1 MKNIELD
8 LQKITINE
16 DRNKIIR
23 DTLRENEVDVKKD
36 IPTPKRWSFD
46 DLKKTNKL
54 TEGAGAGYW
63 VTIPFEVDAD
73 TVIITGR
80 KGNVAYFE
88 ADIKEGTNGEFEVDA
103 YYWDTRNI
111 DTDSYECDGGKV
123 YGFYEYEEGDIDATD
138 EETAEE
144 IAKILKGEELIVKP
158 LIGSGYVH
166 SDIEN
171 PIVVEDEEG
180 YNVVEASKE
189 SGNLEWYG
197 VNITKVVLDASD
209 LANRVNAAYDSYSDQ
224 EEDLEG
230 IRGENLGESNI
241 RESFDTESFD
251 IETAILN
258 TELASRFLGR
268 WVSDCEYILGAC
280 QDAIKSFPDTNPKGA
295 LKHLWANDIDE
306 QIRLM
311 KKAKSTLDKA
321 KIPTTVTYKDID
333 MYSKKLHELEDLKEN
348 KKPKRSGRRFNKSN
362 EHPYIKMPSNTKN
375 PDDWDWEHWDLWD
388 ETDKELFPPYDT
400 DEDYDDYEIDELD
413 GLEFDGH
420 EVLLDGKAVGF
431 TGGSGEAIFNAYS
444 GCPSEVFDYFYDK
457 GYTVRKPYS
466 ERKRKVVESKEDPT
480 DEEQTKEFEPS
491 DATIEPAGILKDM
504 NKVADPCDKGNTD
517 GVAHVDEDGH
527 LKKVTESSYGS
538 YDGWS
543 QEDIDLHKSIDWD
556 ANHYRPYDAGDA
568 FEDDVYYYGTNPED
582 TRVEKAEFHKFINAN
597 PIYPPY
603 YAPVGQTKN
612 DEKYTWSMYDGRKHG
627 NYDKH
632 DRRETYD
639 LYTKLS
645 N

>member
-158 LIGSGYVH
+158 LIGGGYVH
-166 SDIEN
+166 SDMEN

-180 YNVVEASKE
+180 YNVVETSKE

-209 LANRVNAAYDSYSDQ
+209 LADRVNAAYDSYSDQ
-224 EEDLEG
+224 EEDLEEAWKSPKTKIKEAKHTYVSNKEFMSEMRKLHKKG
-230 IRGENLGESNI
+230 MKGAGVVYAFDDKKIFSLGEYYTDYSLDVF
-241 RESFDTESFD
+241 RGMYKLT
-251 IETAILN
+251 
-258 TELASRFLGR
+258 G
-268 WVSDCEYILGAC
+268 EYAAEVNRKPNWYMGN
-280 QDAIKSFPDTNPKGA
+280 S
-295 LKHLWANDIDE
+295 
-306 QIRLM
+306 
-311 KKAKSTLDKA
+311 
-321 KIPTTVTYKDID
+321 
-333 MYSKKLHELEDLKEN
+333 LKEAT
-348 KKPKRSGRRFNKSN
+348 K
-362 EHPYIKMPSNTKN
+362 HPYIKMPSNTKN

-431 TGGSGEAIFNAYS
+431 MGGSGEAIFNAYS

-639 LYTKLS
+639 LYTSLS
-645 N
+645 K

>member
-73 TVIITGR
+73 TVTITGR

-144 IAKILKGEELIVKP
+144 IAKTLKGEELIVKP

-166 SDIEN
+166 SDMEN

-180 YNVVEASKE
+180 YNVVETSKE
-189 SGNLEWYG
+189 GVDLEWYG

-209 LANRVNAAYDSYSDQ
+209 LADRVNAAYDSYSDQ
-224 EEDLEG
+224 EEDLEEAWKSPKTKIKEAKHTYVSNKEFMSEMRKLHKKG
-230 IRGENLGESNI
+230 MKGAGVIYAFDDKKIFSLGEYYTDYSLDVF
-241 RESFDTESFD
+241 RGMYKLT
-251 IETAILN
+251 
-258 TELASRFLGR
+258 G
-268 WVSDCEYILGAC
+268 EYA
-280 QDAIKSFPDTNPKGA
+280 AEVNRKPDWYMGN
-295 LKHLWANDIDE
+295 
-306 QIRLM
+306 
-311 KKAKSTLDKA
+311 S
-321 KIPTTVTYKDID
+321 
-333 MYSKKLHELEDLKEN
+333 LKEAT
-348 KKPKRSGRRFNKSN
+348 
-362 EHPYIKMPSNTKN
+362 EYPYIKMPSNTKN

-420 EVLLDGKAVGF
+420 EVLFDGKAVGF
-431 TGGSGEAIFNAYS
+431 TGESGEAIFNAYS
-444 GCPSEVFDYFYDK
+444 GCPSKVIDYFYDK

-639 LYTKLS
+639 LYTSLS
-645 N
+645 K

>member
-166 SDIEN
+166 SDMEN
-171 PIVVEDEEG
+171 PIVVEDEKG

-209 LANRVNAAYDSYSDQ
+209 LADRINAAYDSYSDQ
-224 EEDLEG
+224 EEDLEEAWKSPKTKIKEAKHTYVSNKEFMSEMRKLHKKG
-230 IRGENLGESNI
+230 MKGAGVIYAFDDKKIFSLGEYYTDYSLDVL
-241 RESFDTESFD
+241 RSMYKLT
-251 IETAILN
+251 
-258 TELASRFLGR
+258 G
-268 WVSDCEYILGAC
+268 EYA
-280 QDAIKSFPDTNPKGA
+280 AEVNRKPDWYMGN
-295 LKHLWANDIDE
+295 
-306 QIRLM
+306 
-311 KKAKSTLDKA
+311 S
-321 KIPTTVTYKDID
+321 
-333 MYSKKLHELEDLKEN
+333 LKEAT
-348 KKPKRSGRRFNKSN
+348 
-362 EHPYIKMPSNTKN
+362 EYPYIKMPSNTKN

-420 EVLLDGKAVGF
+420 EVLFNGKAVGF
-431 TGGSGEAIFNAYS
+431 TGESGEAIFNAYS
-444 GCPSEVFDYFYDK
+444 GCPSVVFDYFYDK

-480 DEEQTKEFEPS
+480 DKEQTKEFEPS

-645 N
+645 K

>member
-158 LIGSGYVH
+158 LIGGGYVH
-166 SDIEN
+166 SDMEN

-180 YNVVEASKE
+180 YNVVETSKE

-209 LANRVNAAYDSYSDQ
+209 LADRVNAAYDSYSDQ
-224 EEDLEG
+224 EEDLEEAWKSPKTKIKEAKHTYVSNKEFMSEMRKLHKKG
-230 IRGENLGESNI
+230 MKGAGVIYAFDDKKIFSLGEYYTDYSLDVF
-241 RESFDTESFD
+241 RGMYKLT
-251 IETAILN
+251 
-258 TELASRFLGR
+258 G
-268 WVSDCEYILGAC
+268 EYAAEVNRKPNWYMGN
-280 QDAIKSFPDTNPKGA
+280 S
-295 LKHLWANDIDE
+295 
-306 QIRLM
+306 
-311 KKAKSTLDKA
+311 
-321 KIPTTVTYKDID
+321 
-333 MYSKKLHELEDLKEN
+333 LKEAT
-348 KKPKRSGRRFNKSN
+348 K
-362 EHPYIKMPSNTKN
+362 HPYIKMPSNTKN

-431 TGGSGEAIFNAYS
+431 MGGSGEAIFNAYS
-444 GCPSEVFDYFYDK
+444 GCPSEVFDYFYQDALAQAEDVA
-457 GYTVRKPYS
+457 TL
-466 ERKRKVVESKEDPT
+466 VE
-480 DEEQTKEFEPS
+480 
-491 DATIEPAGILKDM
+491 M
-504 NKVADPCDKGNTD
+504 NNAI
-517 GVAHVDEDGH
+517 
-527 LKKVTESSYGS
+527 KK
-538 YDGWS
+538 
-543 QEDIDLHKSIDWD
+543 
-556 ANHYRPYDAGDA
+556 
-568 FEDDVYYYGTNPED
+568 
-582 TRVEKAEFHKFINAN
+582 
-597 PIYPPY
+597 
-603 YAPVGQTKN
+603 
-612 DEKYTWSMYDGRKHG
+612 
-627 NYDKH
+627 
-632 DRRETYD
+632 
-639 LYTKLS
+639 
-645 N
+645 

>member
-73 TVIITGR
+73 TVIVTGR

-144 IAKILKGEELIVKP
+144 IAKTLKGEELIVKP

-166 SDIEN
+166 SDMEN

-180 YNVVEASKE
+180 YNVVETSKE
-189 SGNLEWYG
+189 GVDLEWYG

-209 LANRVNAAYDSYSDQ
+209 LADRVNAAYDSYSDQ
-224 EEDLEG
+224 EEDLEEAWKSPKTKIKEAKHTYVSNKEFMSEMRKLHKKG
-230 IRGENLGESNI
+230 MKGAGVIYAFDDKKIFSLGEYYTDYSLDVF
-241 RESFDTESFD
+241 RGMYKLT
-251 IETAILN
+251 
-258 TELASRFLGR
+258 G
-268 WVSDCEYILGAC
+268 EYA
-280 QDAIKSFPDTNPKGA
+280 AEVNRKPDWYMGN
-295 LKHLWANDIDE
+295 
-306 QIRLM
+306 
-311 KKAKSTLDKA
+311 S
-321 KIPTTVTYKDID
+321 
-333 MYSKKLHELEDLKEN
+333 LKEAT
-348 KKPKRSGRRFNKSN
+348 
-362 EHPYIKMPSNTKN
+362 EYPYIKMPSNTKN

-400 DEDYDDYEIDELD
+400 DEDYDDYEVDELD

-420 EVLLDGKAVGF
+420 EVLFDGKAVGF

-444 GCPSEVFDYFYDK
+444 GCPSKVIDYFYDK

-603 YAPVGQTKN
+603 YAPVGQTKD

>member
-73 TVIITGR
+73 TVIVTGR

-144 IAKILKGEELIVKP
+144 IAKTLKGEELIVKP

-166 SDIEN
+166 SDMEN

-180 YNVVEASKE
+180 YNVVETSKE
-189 SGNLEWYG
+189 GVDLEWYG

-209 LANRVNAAYDSYSDQ
+209 LADRVNAAYDSYSDQ
-224 EEDLEG
+224 EEDLEEAWKSPKTKIKEAKHTYVSNKEFMSEMRKLHKKG
-230 IRGENLGESNI
+230 MKGAGVIYAFDDKKIFSLGEYYTDYSLDVF
-241 RESFDTESFD
+241 RGMYKLT
-251 IETAILN
+251 
-258 TELASRFLGR
+258 G
-268 WVSDCEYILGAC
+268 EYA
-280 QDAIKSFPDTNPKGA
+280 AEVNRKPDWYMGN
-295 LKHLWANDIDE
+295 
-306 QIRLM
+306 
-311 KKAKSTLDKA
+311 S
-321 KIPTTVTYKDID
+321 
-333 MYSKKLHELEDLKEN
+333 LKEAT
-348 KKPKRSGRRFNKSN
+348 K
-362 EHPYIKMPSNTKN
+362 HPYIKMPSNTKN

-400 DEDYDDYEIDELD
+400 DEDYDDYEVDELD

-420 EVLLDGKAVGF
+420 EVLFDGKAVGF

-444 GCPSEVFDYFYDK
+444 GCPSKVIDYFYDK

-603 YAPVGQTKN
+603 YAPVGQTKD

>member
-36 IPTPKRWSFD
+36 IPTLKRWSFD

-73 TVIITGR
+73 TVIVTGR

-158 LIGSGYVH
+158 LIGGGYVH
-166 SDIEN
+166 SDMEN

-180 YNVVEASKE
+180 YNVVETSKE

-209 LANRVNAAYDSYSDQ
+209 LADRVNAAYDSYSDQ
-224 EEDLEG
+224 EEDLEEAWKSPKTKIKEAKHTYVSNKEFMSEMRKLHKKG
-230 IRGENLGESNI
+230 MKGAGVIYAFDDKKIFSLGEYYTDYSLDVF
-241 RESFDTESFD
+241 RGMYKLT
-251 IETAILN
+251 
-258 TELASRFLGR
+258 G
-268 WVSDCEYILGAC
+268 EYAAEVNRKPNWYMGN
-280 QDAIKSFPDTNPKGA
+280 S
-295 LKHLWANDIDE
+295 
-306 QIRLM
+306 
-311 KKAKSTLDKA
+311 
-321 KIPTTVTYKDID
+321 
-333 MYSKKLHELEDLKEN
+333 LKEAT
-348 KKPKRSGRRFNKSN
+348 K
-362 EHPYIKMPSNTKN
+362 HPYIKMPSNTKN

-639 LYTKLS
+639 LYTSLS
-645 N
+645 K

>member
-73 TVIITGR
+73 TVIVTGR

-166 SDIEN
+166 SDMEN

-180 YNVVEASKE
+180 YNVVETSKE
-189 SGNLEWYG
+189 GVDLEWYG

-209 LANRVNAAYDSYSDQ
+209 LADKVNAAYDSYSDQ
-224 EEDLEG
+224 EEDLEEAWKSPKTKIKEAKHTYVSNKEFMSEMRKLHKKG
-230 IRGENLGESNI
+230 MKGAGVIYAFDDKKIFSLGEYYTDYSLDVFRGMYKLTGEYAAEVN
-241 RESFDTESFD
+241 RKPDWYMGNSLKVATE
-251 IETAILN
+251 
-258 TELASRFLGR
+258 
-268 WVSDCEYILGAC
+268 Y
-280 QDAIKSFPDTNPKGA
+280 
-295 LKHLWANDIDE
+295 
-306 QIRLM
+306 
-311 KKAKSTLDKA
+311 
-321 KIPTTVTYKDID
+321 
-333 MYSKKLHELEDLKEN
+333 
-348 KKPKRSGRRFNKSN
+348 
-362 EHPYIKMPSNTKN
+362 PYIKMPSNTKN

-420 EVLLDGKAVGF
+420 EVLFDGKAVGF
-431 TGGSGEAIFNAYS
+431 TGESGEAIFNAYS
-444 GCPSEVFDYFYDK
+444 GCPSKVIDYFYDK

>member
-73 TVIITGR
+73 TVIVTGR

-166 SDIEN
+166 SDMEN

-180 YNVVEASKE
+180 YNVVETSKE
-189 SGNLEWYG
+189 GVDLEWYG

-209 LANRVNAAYDSYSDQ
+209 LADKVNAAYDSYSDQ
-224 EEDLEG
+224 DEDLEEAWKSPKTKIKEAKHTYVSNKEFMSEMRKLHKKG
-230 IRGENLGESNI
+230 MKGAGVIYAFDDKKIFSLGEYYTDYSLDVF
-241 RESFDTESFD
+241 RGMYKLT
-251 IETAILN
+251 
-258 TELASRFLGR
+258 G
-268 WVSDCEYILGAC
+268 EYA
-280 QDAIKSFPDTNPKGA
+280 AEVNRKPDWYMGN
-295 LKHLWANDIDE
+295 
-306 QIRLM
+306 
-311 KKAKSTLDKA
+311 S
-321 KIPTTVTYKDID
+321 
-333 MYSKKLHELEDLKEN
+333 LKEAT
-348 KKPKRSGRRFNKSN
+348 
-362 EHPYIKMPSNTKN
+362 EYPYIKMPSNTKN

-400 DEDYDDYEIDELD
+400 DEDYDDYEVDELE

-420 EVLLDGKAVGF
+420 EVLFDDKAVGF
-431 TGGSGEAIFNAYS
+431 TGESGEAIFNAYS
-444 GCPSEVFDYFYDK
+444 GCPSKVIDYFYDK

-466 ERKRKVVESKEDPT
+466 EGKRKVVESKEDPT
-480 DEEQTKEFEPS
+480 DKEQTKEFEPS

-517 GVAHVDEDGH
+517 GAAHVDEDGH

-639 LYTKLS
+639 LYTSLS
-645 N
+645 K

>member
-166 SDIEN
+166 SDMEN
-171 PIVVEDEEG
+171 PIVVEDEKG

-209 LANRVNAAYDSYSDQ
+209 LADRINAAYDSYSDQ
-224 EEDLEG
+224 EEDLEEAWKSPKTKIKEAKHTYVSNKEFMSEMRKLHKKG
-230 IRGENLGESNI
+230 MKGAGVIYAFDDKKIFSLGEYYTDYSLDVL
-241 RESFDTESFD
+241 RSMYKLT
-251 IETAILN
+251 
-258 TELASRFLGR
+258 G
-268 WVSDCEYILGAC
+268 EYA
-280 QDAIKSFPDTNPKGA
+280 AEVNRKPDWYMGN
-295 LKHLWANDIDE
+295 
-306 QIRLM
+306 
-311 KKAKSTLDKA
+311 S
-321 KIPTTVTYKDID
+321 
-333 MYSKKLHELEDLKEN
+333 LKEAT
-348 KKPKRSGRRFNKSN
+348 
-362 EHPYIKMPSNTKN
+362 EYPYIKMPSNTKN

-420 EVLLDGKAVGF
+420 EVLFNGKAVGF
-431 TGGSGEAIFNAYS
+431 TGESGEAIFNAYS
-444 GCPSEVFDYFYDK
+444 GCPSVVFDYFYDK

-639 LYTKLS
+639 LYTSLS
-645 N
+645 K

>member
-73 TVIITGR
+73 TVIVTGR

-123 YGFYEYEEGDIDATD
+123 YGFYEYEDGDIDATD

-166 SDIEN
+166 SDMEN

-180 YNVVEASKE
+180 YNVVETSKE

-209 LANRVNAAYDSYSDQ
+209 LADRVNAAYDSYSDQ
-224 EEDLEG
+224 EEDLEEAWKSPKTKIKEAKHTYVSNKEFMSEMRKLHKKG
-230 IRGENLGESNI
+230 MKGAGVIYAFDDKKIFSLGEYYTDYSLDVF
-241 RESFDTESFD
+241 RSMYKLT
-251 IETAILN
+251 
-258 TELASRFLGR
+258 G
-268 WVSDCEYILGAC
+268 EYA
-280 QDAIKSFPDTNPKGA
+280 AEVNRKPDWYMGN
-295 LKHLWANDIDE
+295 
-306 QIRLM
+306 
-311 KKAKSTLDKA
+311 S
-321 KIPTTVTYKDID
+321 
-333 MYSKKLHELEDLKEN
+333 LKEAT
-348 KKPKRSGRRFNKSN
+348 

-400 DEDYDDYEIDELD
+400 DEDYDDYEVDELD

-420 EVLLDGKAVGF
+420 EVLFDGKAAGF

-444 GCPSEVFDYFYDK
+444 GCPSKVIDYFYDK

-466 ERKRKVVESKEDPT
+466 ERKRKVVESKEDST
-480 DEEQTKEFEPS
+480 DKEQTKEFEPS

-639 LYTKLS
+639 LYTSLS
-645 N
+645 K

>member
-73 TVIITGR
+73 TVIVTGR

-166 SDIEN
+166 SDMEN
-171 PIVVEDEEG
+171 PIVVEDDEG
-180 YNVVEASKE
+180 YNVVETSKE

-209 LANRVNAAYDSYSDQ
+209 LADRVNAAYDSYSDQ
-224 EEDLEG
+224 EEDLEEAWKSPKTKIKEAKHTYVSNKEFMSEMRKLHKKG
-230 IRGENLGESNI
+230 MKGAGVIYAFDDKKRFSLGEYYTDYSLDVF
-241 RESFDTESFD
+241 RSMYKLT
-251 IETAILN
+251 
-258 TELASRFLGR
+258 G
-268 WVSDCEYILGAC
+268 EYA
-280 QDAIKSFPDTNPKGA
+280 AEVNRKPDWYMGN
-295 LKHLWANDIDE
+295 
-306 QIRLM
+306 
-311 KKAKSTLDKA
+311 S
-321 KIPTTVTYKDID
+321 
-333 MYSKKLHELEDLKEN
+333 LKEA
-348 KKPKRSGRRFNKSN
+348 S

-420 EVLLDGKAVGF
+420 EVLFDGKAVGF
-431 TGGSGEAIFNAYS
+431 TGESGEAIFNAYS
-444 GCPSEVFDYFYDK
+444 GCPSKVIDYFYDK

-639 LYTKLS
+639 LYTSLS
-645 N
+645 K

>member
-123 YGFYEYEEGDIDATD
+123 YGFYEYEDGDIDATD

-158 LIGSGYVH
+158 LIGGGYVH
-166 SDIEN
+166 SDMEN

-180 YNVVEASKE
+180 YNVVETSKE

-209 LANRVNAAYDSYSDQ
+209 LADRVNAAYDSYSDQ
-224 EEDLEG
+224 EEDLEEAWKSPKTKIKEAKHTYVSNKEFMSEMRKLHKKG
-230 IRGENLGESNI
+230 MKGAGVIYAFDDKKIFSLGEYYTDYSLDVL
-241 RESFDTESFD
+241 RGMYKLT
-251 IETAILN
+251 
-258 TELASRFLGR
+258 G
-268 WVSDCEYILGAC
+268 EYA
-280 QDAIKSFPDTNPKGA
+280 AEVNRKPDWYMGN
-295 LKHLWANDIDE
+295 
-306 QIRLM
+306 
-311 KKAKSTLDKA
+311 S
-321 KIPTTVTYKDID
+321 
-333 MYSKKLHELEDLKEN
+333 LKEAT
-348 KKPKRSGRRFNKSN
+348 K
-362 EHPYIKMPSNTKN
+362 HPYIKMPSNTKN

-466 ERKRKVVESKEDPT
+466 ERKRKVVESKEDST
-480 DEEQTKEFEPS
+480 DKEQTKEFEPS

-639 LYTKLS
+639 LYTSLS
-645 N
+645 K

>member
-73 TVIITGR
+73 TVIVTGR

-144 IAKILKGEELIVKP
+144 IAKTLKGEELIVKP

-166 SDIEN
+166 SDMEN

-180 YNVVEASKE
+180 YNVVETSKE
-189 SGNLEWYG
+189 GVDLEWYG

-209 LANRVNAAYDSYSDQ
+209 LVDRVNAAYDSYSDQ
-224 EEDLEG
+224 EEDLEEAWKSPKTKIKEAKHTYVSNKEFMSEMHKLHKKG
-230 IRGENLGESNI
+230 MKGAGVIYAFDDKKIFSLGEYYTDYSLDVF
-241 RESFDTESFD
+241 RGMYKLT
-251 IETAILN
+251 
-258 TELASRFLGR
+258 G
-268 WVSDCEYILGAC
+268 EYA
-280 QDAIKSFPDTNPKGA
+280 AEVNRKPDWYMGN
-295 LKHLWANDIDE
+295 
-306 QIRLM
+306 
-311 KKAKSTLDKA
+311 S
-321 KIPTTVTYKDID
+321 
-333 MYSKKLHELEDLKEN
+333 LKEAT
-348 KKPKRSGRRFNKSN
+348 
-362 EHPYIKMPSNTKN
+362 EYPYIKMPSNTKN

-400 DEDYDDYEIDELD
+400 DEDYDDYEVDELD

-431 TGGSGEAIFNAYS
+431 TGESGEAIFNAYS
-444 GCPSEVFDYFYDK
+444 GCPSKVIDYFYDK

-480 DEEQTKEFEPS
+480 DKEQTKEFEPS

>member
-73 TVIITGR
+73 TVTITGR

-166 SDIEN
+166 SDMEN

-180 YNVVEASKE
+180 YNVTETSKE
-189 SGNLEWYG
+189 SGDLEWYG

-209 LANRVNAAYDSYSDQ
+209 LADKVNDAYDSYFDQ
-224 EEDLEG
+224 EEDLEEAWKSPKTKIKEAKHTYVSNKEFMSEMRKLHKKG
-230 IRGENLGESNI
+230 MKGAGVIYAFDDKKIFSLGEYYTDYSLDVL
-241 RESFDTESFD
+241 RSMYKLT
-251 IETAILN
+251 
-258 TELASRFLGR
+258 G
-268 WVSDCEYILGAC
+268 EYA
-280 QDAIKSFPDTNPKGA
+280 AEVNRKPDWYMGNF
-295 LKHLWANDIDE
+295 
-306 QIRLM
+306 
-311 KKAKSTLDKA
+311 
-321 KIPTTVTYKDID
+321 
-333 MYSKKLHELEDLKEN
+333 LKEAT
-348 KKPKRSGRRFNKSN
+348 
-362 EHPYIKMPSNTKN
+362 EYPYIKMPSNTKN

-444 GCPSEVFDYFYDK
+444 GCPSKVIDYFYDK

-480 DEEQTKEFEPS
+480 DKEQTKEFEPS

-639 LYTKLS
+639 LYTSLS
-645 N
+645 K

>member
-73 TVIITGR
+73 TVIVTGR

-144 IAKILKGEELIVKP
+144 IAKTLKGEELIVKP

-166 SDIEN
+166 SDMEN

-180 YNVVEASKE
+180 YNVVETSKE
-189 SGNLEWYG
+189 GVDLEWYG

-209 LANRVNAAYDSYSDQ
+209 LADKVNAAYDSYSDQ
-224 EEDLEG
+224 EEDLEEAWKSPKTKIKEAKHTYVSNKEFMSEMRKLHKKG
-230 IRGENLGESNI
+230 MKGAGVIYAFDDKKIFSLGEYYTDYSLDVF
-241 RESFDTESFD
+241 RGMYKLT
-251 IETAILN
+251 
-258 TELASRFLGR
+258 G
-268 WVSDCEYILGAC
+268 EYAAEVNRKPNWYMGN
-280 QDAIKSFPDTNPKGA
+280 S
-295 LKHLWANDIDE
+295 
-306 QIRLM
+306 
-311 KKAKSTLDKA
+311 
-321 KIPTTVTYKDID
+321 
-333 MYSKKLHELEDLKEN
+333 LKEAT
-348 KKPKRSGRRFNKSN
+348 K
-362 EHPYIKMPSNTKN
+362 HPYIKMPSNTKN

-400 DEDYDDYEIDELD
+400 DEDYDDYEVDELE

-444 GCPSEVFDYFYDK
+444 GCPSKVIDYFYDK

-603 YAPVGQTKN
+603 YAPVGQTKD

>member
-73 TVIITGR
+73 TVIVTGR

-166 SDIEN
+166 SDMEN

-180 YNVVEASKE
+180 YNVVETSKE

-209 LANRVNAAYDSYSDQ
+209 LADRVNAAYDSYSDQ
-224 EEDLEG
+224 EEDLEEAWKSPKTRIKEAKHTYVSNKEFMSEMRKLHKKG
-230 IRGENLGESNI
+230 MKGAGVIYAFDDKKIFSLGEYYTDYSLDVF
-241 RESFDTESFD
+241 RGMYKLT
-251 IETAILN
+251 
-258 TELASRFLGR
+258 G
-268 WVSDCEYILGAC
+268 EYA
-280 QDAIKSFPDTNPKGA
+280 AEVNRKPDWYMGN
-295 LKHLWANDIDE
+295 
-306 QIRLM
+306 
-311 KKAKSTLDKA
+311 S
-321 KIPTTVTYKDID
+321 
-333 MYSKKLHELEDLKEN
+333 LKEAT
-348 KKPKRSGRRFNKSN
+348 
-362 EHPYIKMPSNTKN
+362 EYPYIKMPSNTKN

-400 DEDYDDYEIDELD
+400 DEDYDDYEVDELD

-420 EVLLDGKAVGF
+420 EVLFDGKAVGF

-444 GCPSEVFDYFYDK
+444 GCPSKVIDYFYDK

-466 ERKRKVVESKEDPT
+466 ERKRKVVESKEDST

>member
-46 DLKKTNKL
+46 DLKKTKKL

-158 LIGSGYVH
+158 LIGGGYVH
-166 SDIEN
+166 SDMEN

-180 YNVVEASKE
+180 YNVVETSKE

-209 LANRVNAAYDSYSDQ
+209 LADRVNAAYDSYSDQ
-224 EEDLEG
+224 EEDLEEAWKSPKTKIKEAKHTYVSNKEFMSEMRKLHKKG
-230 IRGENLGESNI
+230 MKGAGVIYAFDDKKIFSLGEYYTDYSLDVF
-241 RESFDTESFD
+241 RGMYKLT
-251 IETAILN
+251 
-258 TELASRFLGR
+258 G
-268 WVSDCEYILGAC
+268 EYAAEVNRKPNWYMGN
-280 QDAIKSFPDTNPKGA
+280 S
-295 LKHLWANDIDE
+295 
-306 QIRLM
+306 
-311 KKAKSTLDKA
+311 
-321 KIPTTVTYKDID
+321 
-333 MYSKKLHELEDLKEN
+333 LKEAT
-348 KKPKRSGRRFNKSN
+348 K
-362 EHPYIKMPSNTKN
+362 HPYIKMPSNTKN

-431 TGGSGEAIFNAYS
+431 MGGSGEAIFNAYS

-639 LYTKLS
+639 LYTSLS
-645 N
+645 K

>member
-73 TVIITGR
+73 TVTITGR

-88 ADIKEGTNGEFEVDA
+88 AGIKEGTNGEFEVDA

-144 IAKILKGEELIVKP
+144 IAKILKGEELIVKS
-158 LIGSGYVH
+158 LIGGGYVH
-166 SDIEN
+166 SDMEN

-180 YNVVEASKE
+180 YNVVETSKE

-209 LANRVNAAYDSYSDQ
+209 LVDRVNAAYDSYSDQ
-224 EEDLEG
+224 EEDLEEAWKSPKTKIKEAKHTYVSNKEFMSEMRKLHKKG
-230 IRGENLGESNI
+230 MKGAGVIYAFDDKKIFSLGEYYTDYS
-241 RESFDTESFD
+241 
-251 IETAILN
+251 
-258 TELASRFLGR
+258 
-268 WVSDCEYILGAC
+268 
-280 QDAIKSFPDTNPKGA
+280 
-295 LKHLWANDIDE
+295 
-306 QIRLM
+306 
-311 KKAKSTLDKA
+311 LD
-321 KIPTTVTYKDID
+321 VFRGMYKLTGGYAAEVNRKPNWY
-333 MYSKKLHELEDLKEN
+333 MGNSLKEAT
-348 KKPKRSGRRFNKSN
+348 

-400 DEDYDDYEIDELD
+400 DEDYDDYEVDELD

-444 GCPSEVFDYFYDK
+444 GCPSKVIDYFYDK

-466 ERKRKVVESKEDPT
+466 ERKRKVVESKEDST
-480 DEEQTKEFEPS
+480 DKEQTKEFEPS

-639 LYTKLS
+639 LYTSLS
-645 N
+645 K

>member
-73 TVIITGR
+73 TVIVTGR

-123 YGFYEYEEGDIDATD
+123 YGFYDYEEGDVDATD

-144 IAKILKGEELIVKP
+144 IAKTLKGEELIVKP

-166 SDIEN
+166 SDIES

-180 YNVVEASKE
+180 YNVVETSKE
-189 SGNLEWYG
+189 GVDLEWYG

-209 LANRVNAAYDSYSDQ
+209 LADKVNAAYDSYSDQ
-224 EEDLEG
+224 DEDLEEAWKSPKTKIKEAKHTYVSNKEFMSEMRKLHKKG
-230 IRGENLGESNI
+230 MKGAGVIYAFDDKKIFSLGEYYTDYSLDVF
-241 RESFDTESFD
+241 RGMYKLT
-251 IETAILN
+251 
-258 TELASRFLGR
+258 G
-268 WVSDCEYILGAC
+268 EYA
-280 QDAIKSFPDTNPKGA
+280 AEVNRKPDWYMGN
-295 LKHLWANDIDE
+295 
-306 QIRLM
+306 
-311 KKAKSTLDKA
+311 S
-321 KIPTTVTYKDID
+321 
-333 MYSKKLHELEDLKEN
+333 LKEAT
-348 KKPKRSGRRFNKSN
+348 
-362 EHPYIKMPSNTKN
+362 EYPYIKMPSNTKN

-420 EVLLDGKAVGF
+420 EVLFDGKAVGF
-431 TGGSGEAIFNAYS
+431 TGESGEAIFNAYS
-444 GCPSEVFDYFYDK
+444 GCPSKVIDYFYDK

-603 YAPVGQTKN
+603 YAPVGQTKD

-632 DRRETYD
+632 DRRENYD

>member
-73 TVIITGR
+73 TVIVTGR

-88 ADIKEGTNGEFEVDA
+88 ADIKEGTNSEFEVDA

-166 SDIEN
+166 SDMEN

-180 YNVVEASKE
+180 YNVVETSKE

-209 LANRVNAAYDSYSDQ
+209 LADKVNAAYDSYSDQ
-224 EEDLEG
+224 DEDLEEAWKSPKTKIKEAKHTYVSNKEFMSEMRKLHKKG
-230 IRGENLGESNI
+230 MKGAGVIYAFDDKKIFSLGEYYTDYSLDVF
-241 RESFDTESFD
+241 RSMYKLT
-251 IETAILN
+251 
-258 TELASRFLGR
+258 G
-268 WVSDCEYILGAC
+268 EYAAEVNRKPEWYMGN
-280 QDAIKSFPDTNPKGA
+280 S
-295 LKHLWANDIDE
+295 
-306 QIRLM
+306 
-311 KKAKSTLDKA
+311 
-321 KIPTTVTYKDID
+321 
-333 MYSKKLHELEDLKEN
+333 LKEAT
-348 KKPKRSGRRFNKSN
+348 
-362 EHPYIKMPSNTKN
+362 EYPYIKMPSNTKN

-400 DEDYDDYEIDELD
+400 DEDYDDYEVDELD

-420 EVLLDGKAVGF
+420 EVLFDGKAVGF
-431 TGGSGEAIFNAYS
+431 TGESGEAIFNAYS
-444 GCPSEVFDYFYDK
+444 GCPSKVIDYFYDK

>member
-158 LIGSGYVH
+158 LIGGGYVH
-166 SDIEN
+166 SDMEN

-180 YNVVEASKE
+180 YNVVETSKE

-209 LANRVNAAYDSYSDQ
+209 LADRVNAAYDSYSDQ
-224 EEDLEG
+224 EEDLEEAWKSPKTKIKEAKHTYVSNKEFMSEMRKLHKKG
-230 IRGENLGESNI
+230 MKGAGVIYAFDDKKIFSLGEYYTDYSLDVF
-241 RESFDTESFD
+241 RGMYKLT
-251 IETAILN
+251 
-258 TELASRFLGR
+258 G
-268 WVSDCEYILGAC
+268 EYAAEVNRKPNWYMGN
-280 QDAIKSFPDTNPKGA
+280 S
-295 LKHLWANDIDE
+295 
-306 QIRLM
+306 
-311 KKAKSTLDKA
+311 
-321 KIPTTVTYKDID
+321 
-333 MYSKKLHELEDLKEN
+333 LKEAT
-348 KKPKRSGRRFNKSN
+348 K
-362 EHPYIKMPSNTKN
+362 HPYIKMPSNTKN

-431 TGGSGEAIFNAYS
+431 MGGSGEAIFNAYS

-639 LYTKLS
+639 LYTSLS
-645 N
+645 K

>member
-1 MKNIELD
+1 M
-8 LQKITINE
+8 
-16 DRNKIIR
+16 
-23 DTLRENEVDVKKD
+23 
-36 IPTPKRWSFD
+36 
-46 DLKKTNKL
+46 
-54 TEGAGAGYW
+54 
-63 VTIPFEVDAD
+63 
-73 TVIITGR
+73 
-80 KGNVAYFE
+80 
-88 ADIKEGTNGEFEVDA
+88 
-103 YYWDTRNI
+103 
-111 DTDSYECDGGKV
+111 
-123 YGFYEYEEGDIDATD
+123 
-138 EETAEE
+138 ET
-144 IAKILKGEELIVKP
+144 
-158 LIGSGYVH
+158 
-166 SDIEN
+166 
-171 PIVVEDEEG
+171 
-180 YNVVEASKE
+180 SKE

-209 LANRVNAAYDSYSDQ
+209 LADKVNAAYDSYSDQ
-224 EEDLEG
+224 EEDLEEAWKSPKTKIKEAKHTYVSNKEFMSEMRKLHKKG
-230 IRGENLGESNI
+230 MKGAGVVYAFDDKKIFSLGEYYTDYSLDVF
-241 RESFDTESFD
+241 RGMYKLT
-251 IETAILN
+251 
-258 TELASRFLGR
+258 G
-268 WVSDCEYILGAC
+268 EYA
-280 QDAIKSFPDTNPKGA
+280 AEVNRKPDWYMGN
-295 LKHLWANDIDE
+295 
-306 QIRLM
+306 
-311 KKAKSTLDKA
+311 S
-321 KIPTTVTYKDID
+321 
-333 MYSKKLHELEDLKEN
+333 LKEAT
-348 KKPKRSGRRFNKSN
+348 
-362 EHPYIKMPSNTKN
+362 EYPYIKMPSNTKN

-420 EVLLDGKAVGF
+420 EVLFDGKAVGF
-431 TGGSGEAIFNAYS
+431 TGESGEAIFNAYS
-444 GCPSEVFDYFYDK
+444 GCPSKVIDYFYDK

-639 LYTKLS
+639 LYTSLS
-645 N
+645 K

>member
-73 TVIITGR
+73 TVTITGR

-166 SDIEN
+166 SDMEN

-180 YNVVEASKE
+180 YNVVETSKE
-189 SGNLEWYG
+189 GVDLEWYG

-209 LANRVNAAYDSYSDQ
+209 LVDRVNAAYDSYSDQ
-224 EEDLEG
+224 EEDLEEAWKSPKTKIKEAKHTYVSNKEFMSEMHKLHKKG
-230 IRGENLGESNI
+230 MKGAGVIYAFDDKKIFSLGEYYTDYSLDVF
-241 RESFDTESFD
+241 RGMYKLT
-251 IETAILN
+251 
-258 TELASRFLGR
+258 G
-268 WVSDCEYILGAC
+268 EYA
-280 QDAIKSFPDTNPKGA
+280 AEVNRKPDWYMGN
-295 LKHLWANDIDE
+295 
-306 QIRLM
+306 
-311 KKAKSTLDKA
+311 S
-321 KIPTTVTYKDID
+321 
-333 MYSKKLHELEDLKEN
+333 LKEAT
-348 KKPKRSGRRFNKSN
+348 
-362 EHPYIKMPSNTKN
+362 EYPYIKMPSNTKN

-420 EVLLDGKAVGF
+420 EVLFDGKAVGF
-431 TGGSGEAIFNAYS
+431 TGESGEAIFNAYS
-444 GCPSEVFDYFYDK
+444 GCPSKVIDYFYDK

-480 DEEQTKEFEPS
+480 DKEQTKEFEPS

>member
-73 TVIITGR
+73 TVIVTGR

-144 IAKILKGEELIVKP
+144 ITKILKGEELIVKP

-166 SDIEN
+166 SDMEN

-180 YNVVEASKE
+180 YNVVETSKE
-189 SGNLEWYG
+189 GVDLEWYG

-209 LANRVNAAYDSYSDQ
+209 LADKVNAAYDSYSDQ
-224 EEDLEG
+224 EEDLEEAWKSPKTKIKEAKHTYVSNKEFMSEMHKLHKKG
-230 IRGENLGESNI
+230 MKGAGVIYAFDDKKIFSLGEYYTDYSLDVF
-241 RESFDTESFD
+241 RGMYKLT
-251 IETAILN
+251 
-258 TELASRFLGR
+258 G
-268 WVSDCEYILGAC
+268 EYA
-280 QDAIKSFPDTNPKGA
+280 AEVNRKPDWYMGN
-295 LKHLWANDIDE
+295 
-306 QIRLM
+306 
-311 KKAKSTLDKA
+311 S
-321 KIPTTVTYKDID
+321 
-333 MYSKKLHELEDLKEN
+333 LKEAT
-348 KKPKRSGRRFNKSN
+348 
-362 EHPYIKMPSNTKN
+362 EYPYIKMPSNTKN

-431 TGGSGEAIFNAYS
+431 TGESGEAIFNAYS
-444 GCPSEVFDYFYDK
+444 GCPSKVIDYFYDK

-480 DEEQTKEFEPS
+480 DKEQTKEFEPS

>member
-73 TVIITGR
+73 TVIVTGR

-166 SDIEN
+166 SDMEN

-180 YNVVEASKE
+180 YNVVETSKE
-189 SGNLEWYG
+189 GVDLEWYG

-209 LANRVNAAYDSYSDQ
+209 LADKVNAAYDSYSDQ
-224 EEDLEG
+224 DEDLEEAWKSPKTKIKEAKHTYVSNKEFMSEMRKLHKKG
-230 IRGENLGESNI
+230 MKGAGVIYAFDDKKIFSLGEYYTDYSLDVF
-241 RESFDTESFD
+241 RGMYKLT
-251 IETAILN
+251 
-258 TELASRFLGR
+258 G
-268 WVSDCEYILGAC
+268 EYA
-280 QDAIKSFPDTNPKGA
+280 AEVNRKPDWYMGN
-295 LKHLWANDIDE
+295 
-306 QIRLM
+306 
-311 KKAKSTLDKA
+311 S
-321 KIPTTVTYKDID
+321 
-333 MYSKKLHELEDLKEN
+333 LKEAT
-348 KKPKRSGRRFNKSN
+348 
-362 EHPYIKMPSNTKN
+362 EYPYIKMPSNTKN

-400 DEDYDDYEIDELD
+400 DEDYDDYEVDELD

-420 EVLLDGKAVGF
+420 EVLFDGKAVGF

-444 GCPSEVFDYFYDK
+444 GCPSKVIDYFYDK

-639 LYTKLS
+639 LYTSLS
-645 N
+645 K

>member
-144 IAKILKGEELIVKP
+144 IEKILKGEELIVKP
-158 LIGSGYVH
+158 LISGGYVH
-166 SDIEN
+166 SDMEN

-180 YNVVEASKE
+180 YNVVETSKE

-209 LANRVNAAYDSYSDQ
+209 LADRVNAAYDSYSDQ
-224 EEDLEG
+224 EEDLEEAWKSPKTKIKEAKHTYVSNKEFMSEMRKLHKKG
-230 IRGENLGESNI
+230 MKGAGVIYAFDDKKIFSLGEYYTDYSLDVF
-241 RESFDTESFD
+241 RGMYKLT
-251 IETAILN
+251 
-258 TELASRFLGR
+258 G
-268 WVSDCEYILGAC
+268 EYAAEVNRKPNWYMGN
-280 QDAIKSFPDTNPKGA
+280 S
-295 LKHLWANDIDE
+295 
-306 QIRLM
+306 
-311 KKAKSTLDKA
+311 
-321 KIPTTVTYKDID
+321 
-333 MYSKKLHELEDLKEN
+333 LKEAT
-348 KKPKRSGRRFNKSN
+348 K
-362 EHPYIKMPSNTKN
+362 HPYIKMPSNTKN

-388 ETDKELFPPYDT
+388 EKDKELFPPYDT

-431 TGGSGEAIFNAYS
+431 MGGSGEAIFNAYS

-639 LYTKLS
+639 LYTSLS
-645 N
+645 K

>member
-73 TVIITGR
+73 TVIVTGR

-166 SDIEN
+166 SDMEN

-180 YNVVEASKE
+180 YNVVETSKE

-209 LANRVNAAYDSYSDQ
+209 LADKVNAAYDSYSDQ
-224 EEDLEG
+224 EEDLEEAWKSPKTKIKEAKHTYVSNKEFMSEMRKLHKKG
-230 IRGENLGESNI
+230 MKGAGVIYAFDDKKIFSLGEYYTDYSLDVF
-241 RESFDTESFD
+241 RGMYKLT
-251 IETAILN
+251 
-258 TELASRFLGR
+258 G
-268 WVSDCEYILGAC
+268 EYA
-280 QDAIKSFPDTNPKGA
+280 AEVNRKPDWYMGN
-295 LKHLWANDIDE
+295 
-306 QIRLM
+306 
-311 KKAKSTLDKA
+311 S
-321 KIPTTVTYKDID
+321 
-333 MYSKKLHELEDLKEN
+333 LKEAT
-348 KKPKRSGRRFNKSN
+348 
-362 EHPYIKMPSNTKN
+362 EYPYIKMPSNTKN

-400 DEDYDDYEIDELD
+400 DEDYDDYEVDELD

-420 EVLLDGKAVGF
+420 EVLFDGKAVGF

-444 GCPSEVFDYFYDK
+444 GCPSKVIDYFYDK

>member
-73 TVIITGR
+73 TVTITGR

-144 IAKILKGEELIVKP
+144 IAKTLKGEELIVKP

-166 SDIEN
+166 SDMEN

-180 YNVVEASKE
+180 YNVVETSKE
-189 SGNLEWYG
+189 GVDLEWYG

-209 LANRVNAAYDSYSDQ
+209 LADRVNAAYDSYSDQ
-224 EEDLEG
+224 EEDLEEAWKSPKTKIKEAKHTYVSNKEFMSEMRKLHKKG
-230 IRGENLGESNI
+230 MKGAGVIYAFDDKKIFSLGEYYTDYSLDVF
-241 RESFDTESFD
+241 RGMYKLT
-251 IETAILN
+251 
-258 TELASRFLGR
+258 G
-268 WVSDCEYILGAC
+268 EYA
-280 QDAIKSFPDTNPKGA
+280 AEVNRKPDWYMGN
-295 LKHLWANDIDE
+295 
-306 QIRLM
+306 
-311 KKAKSTLDKA
+311 S
-321 KIPTTVTYKDID
+321 
-333 MYSKKLHELEDLKEN
+333 LKEAT
-348 KKPKRSGRRFNKSN
+348 
-362 EHPYIKMPSNTKN
+362 EYPYIKMPSNTKN

-400 DEDYDDYEIDELD
+400 DEDYDDYEVDELD

-420 EVLLDGKAVGF
+420 EVLFDGKAVGF
-431 TGGSGEAIFNAYS
+431 TGESGEAIFNAYS
-444 GCPSEVFDYFYDK
+444 GCPSKVIDYFYDK

-639 LYTKLS
+639 LYTSLS
-645 N
+645 K

>member
-73 TVIITGR
+73 TVTITGR

-144 IAKILKGEELIVKP
+144 IAKTLKGEELIVKP

-166 SDIEN
+166 SDMEN

-180 YNVVEASKE
+180 YNVVETSKE
-189 SGNLEWYG
+189 GVDLEWYG
-197 VNITKVVLDASD
+197 VNITKVALDASD
-209 LANRVNAAYDSYSDQ
+209 LADKVNAAYDSYSDQ
-224 EEDLEG
+224 EEDLEEAWKSPKTKIKEAKHTYVSNKEFMSEMHKLHKKG
-230 IRGENLGESNI
+230 MKGAGVIYTFDDKKIFSLGEYYTDYSLDVF
-241 RESFDTESFD
+241 RGMYKLT
-251 IETAILN
+251 
-258 TELASRFLGR
+258 G
-268 WVSDCEYILGAC
+268 EYAAEVNRKPNWYMGN
-280 QDAIKSFPDTNPKGA
+280 S
-295 LKHLWANDIDE
+295 
-306 QIRLM
+306 
-311 KKAKSTLDKA
+311 
-321 KIPTTVTYKDID
+321 
-333 MYSKKLHELEDLKEN
+333 LKEAT
-348 KKPKRSGRRFNKSN
+348 K
-362 EHPYIKMPSNTKN
+362 HPYIKMPSNTKN

-400 DEDYDDYEIDELD
+400 DEDYDDYEVDELD

-420 EVLLDGKAVGF
+420 EVLFDGKAVGF

-444 GCPSEVFDYFYDK
+444 GCPSKVIDYFYDK

-466 ERKRKVVESKEDPT
+466 ERKRKVVESKEDST
-480 DEEQTKEFEPS
+480 DKEQTKEFEPS

>member
-73 TVIITGR
+73 TVIVTGR

-166 SDIEN
+166 SDMES

-180 YNVVEASKE
+180 YNVVETSKE

-209 LANRVNAAYDSYSDQ
+209 LADRVNAAYDSYSDQ
-224 EEDLEG
+224 EEDLEEAWKSPKTKIKEAKHTYVSNKEFMSEMRKLHKKG
-230 IRGENLGESNI
+230 MKGAGVIYAFDDKKIFSLGEYYTDYSLDVF
-241 RESFDTESFD
+241 RGMYKLT
-251 IETAILN
+251 
-258 TELASRFLGR
+258 G
-268 WVSDCEYILGAC
+268 EYA
-280 QDAIKSFPDTNPKGA
+280 AEVNRKPDWYMGN
-295 LKHLWANDIDE
+295 
-306 QIRLM
+306 
-311 KKAKSTLDKA
+311 S
-321 KIPTTVTYKDID
+321 
-333 MYSKKLHELEDLKEN
+333 LKEAT
-348 KKPKRSGRRFNKSN
+348 
-362 EHPYIKMPSNTKN
+362 EYPYIKMPSNTKN

-400 DEDYDDYEIDELD
+400 DEDYDDYEVDELD

-420 EVLLDGKAVGF
+420 DVLFDGKAVGF
-431 TGGSGEAIFNAYS
+431 SGGSGEAIFNACS
-444 GCPSEVFDYFYDK
+444 GCPSKVIDYFYDK

-603 YAPVGQTKN
+603 YAPVGQTKD

-639 LYTKLS
+639 LYTSLS
-645 N
+645 K

>member
-73 TVIITGR
+73 TVIVTRR

-144 IAKILKGEELIVKP
+144 IAKVLKGEELIVKP
-158 LIGSGYVH
+158 LIGGGYVH

-180 YNVVEASKE
+180 YNVVETSKE
-189 SGNLEWYG
+189 GVDLEWYG

-224 EEDLEG
+224 EEDLEEAWKSPKTKIKEAKHTYVSNKEFMSEMRKLHKKG
-230 IRGENLGESNI
+230 MKGAGVIYAFDDKKIFSLGEYYTDYSLDVF
-241 RESFDTESFD
+241 RGMYKLT
-251 IETAILN
+251 
-258 TELASRFLGR
+258 G
-268 WVSDCEYILGAC
+268 EYAAEVNRKPNWYMGN
-280 QDAIKSFPDTNPKGA
+280 S
-295 LKHLWANDIDE
+295 
-306 QIRLM
+306 
-311 KKAKSTLDKA
+311 
-321 KIPTTVTYKDID
+321 
-333 MYSKKLHELEDLKEN
+333 LKETT
-348 KKPKRSGRRFNKSN
+348 KY
-362 EHPYIKMPSNTKN
+362 PYIKMPSNTKN

-400 DEDYDDYEIDELD
+400 DEDYDDYEVDELD

-444 GCPSEVFDYFYDK
+444 GCPSKVIDYFYDK

-466 ERKRKVVESKEDPT
+466 ERKRKVVESKEDST

-639 LYTKLS
+639 LYTSLS
-645 N
+645 K

>member
-73 TVIITGR
+73 TVIVTGR

-144 IAKILKGEELIVKP
+144 IAKTLKGEELIVKP

-166 SDIEN
+166 SDMEN

-180 YNVVEASKE
+180 YNVVETSKE
-189 SGNLEWYG
+189 GVDLEWYG

-209 LANRVNAAYDSYSDQ
+209 LADRVNAAYDSYSDQ
-224 EEDLEG
+224 EEDLEEAWKSPKTKIKEAKHTYVSNKEFMSEMRKLHKKG
-230 IRGENLGESNI
+230 MKGAGVIYAFDDKKIFSLGEYYTDYSLDVF
-241 RESFDTESFD
+241 RGMYKLT
-251 IETAILN
+251 
-258 TELASRFLGR
+258 G
-268 WVSDCEYILGAC
+268 EYA
-280 QDAIKSFPDTNPKGA
+280 AEVNRKPDWYMGN
-295 LKHLWANDIDE
+295 
-306 QIRLM
+306 
-311 KKAKSTLDKA
+311 S
-321 KIPTTVTYKDID
+321 
-333 MYSKKLHELEDLKEN
+333 LKEAT
-348 KKPKRSGRRFNKSN
+348 
-362 EHPYIKMPSNTKN
+362 EYPYIKMPSNTKN

-444 GCPSEVFDYFYDK
+444 GCPSKVIDYFYDK

-603 YAPVGQTKN
+603 YAPVGQTKD

>member
-46 DLKKTNKL
+46 DLKRTNKL

-73 TVIITGR
+73 TVIVTGR

-88 ADIKEGTNGEFEVDA
+88 ADIKEGTNDAFEVDA

-166 SDIEN
+166 SDMEN

-180 YNVVEASKE
+180 YNVVETSKE

-209 LANRVNAAYDSYSDQ
+209 LADKVNAAYDSYSDQ
-224 EEDLEG
+224 DEDLEETWKSPKTKIKEAKHTYVSNKEFMSEMRKLHKKG
-230 IRGENLGESNI
+230 MKGAGVIYAFDDKKIFSLGEYYTDYSLDVF
-241 RESFDTESFD
+241 RSMYKLT
-251 IETAILN
+251 
-258 TELASRFLGR
+258 G
-268 WVSDCEYILGAC
+268 EYAAEVNRKPEWYMGN
-280 QDAIKSFPDTNPKGA
+280 S
-295 LKHLWANDIDE
+295 
-306 QIRLM
+306 
-311 KKAKSTLDKA
+311 
-321 KIPTTVTYKDID
+321 
-333 MYSKKLHELEDLKEN
+333 LKEAT
-348 KKPKRSGRRFNKSN
+348 
-362 EHPYIKMPSNTKN
+362 EYPYIKMPSNTKN

-400 DEDYDDYEIDELD
+400 DEDYDDYEVDELD

-420 EVLLDGKAVGF
+420 EVLFDGKAVGF
-431 TGGSGEAIFNAYS
+431 TGESGEAIFNAYS
-444 GCPSEVFDYFYDK
+444 GCPSKVIDYFYDK

-639 LYTKLS
+639 LYTSLS
-645 N
+645 K

>member
-73 TVIITGR
+73 TVIVTGR

-144 IAKILKGEELIVKP
+144 IAKTLKGEELIVKP

-166 SDIEN
+166 SDMEN

-180 YNVVEASKE
+180 YNVVETSKE
-189 SGNLEWYG
+189 GVDLEWYG

-209 LANRVNAAYDSYSDQ
+209 LADKVNAAYDSYSDQ
-224 EEDLEG
+224 EEDLEEAWKSPKIKIKEAKHTYVSNKEFMSEMRKLHKKG
-230 IRGENLGESNI
+230 MKGAGVIYAFDDKKIFSLGEYYTDYSLDVF
-241 RESFDTESFD
+241 RGMYKLT
-251 IETAILN
+251 
-258 TELASRFLGR
+258 G
-268 WVSDCEYILGAC
+268 EYAAEVNRKPNWYMGN
-280 QDAIKSFPDTNPKGA
+280 S
-295 LKHLWANDIDE
+295 
-306 QIRLM
+306 
-311 KKAKSTLDKA
+311 
-321 KIPTTVTYKDID
+321 
-333 MYSKKLHELEDLKEN
+333 LKEAT
-348 KKPKRSGRRFNKSN
+348 K
-362 EHPYIKMPSNTKN
+362 HPYIKMPSNTKN

-400 DEDYDDYEIDELD
+400 DEDYDDYEVDELE

-444 GCPSEVFDYFYDK
+444 GCPSKVIDYFYDK

-603 YAPVGQTKN
+603 YAPVGQTKD

>member
-73 TVIITGR
+73 TVTITGR

-88 ADIKEGTNGEFEVDA
+88 AGIKEGTNGEFEVDA

-166 SDIEN
+166 SDMEN

-180 YNVVEASKE
+180 YNVVETSKE
-189 SGNLEWYG
+189 GVDLEWYG

-209 LANRVNAAYDSYSDQ
+209 LVDRVNAAYDSYSDQ
-224 EEDLEG
+224 EEDLEEAWKSPKTKIKEAKHTYVSNKEFMSEMRKLHKKG
-230 IRGENLGESNI
+230 MKGAGVIYAFDDKKIFSLGEYYTDYS
-241 RESFDTESFD
+241 
-251 IETAILN
+251 
-258 TELASRFLGR
+258 
-268 WVSDCEYILGAC
+268 
-280 QDAIKSFPDTNPKGA
+280 
-295 LKHLWANDIDE
+295 
-306 QIRLM
+306 
-311 KKAKSTLDKA
+311 LD
-321 KIPTTVTYKDID
+321 VFRGMYKLTGGYAAEVNRKPNWY
-333 MYSKKLHELEDLKEN
+333 MGNSLKEAT
-348 KKPKRSGRRFNKSN
+348 

-400 DEDYDDYEIDELD
+400 DEDYDDYEVDELD

-444 GCPSEVFDYFYDK
+444 GCPSKVIDYFYDK

-639 LYTKLS
+639 LYTSLS
-645 N
+645 K

>member
-73 TVIITGR
+73 TVTITGR

-158 LIGSGYVH
+158 LIGGGYVH
-166 SDIEN
+166 SDMEN

-180 YNVVEASKE
+180 YNVVETSKE
-189 SGNLEWYG
+189 GVDLEWYG
-197 VNITKVVLDASD
+197 VNITKVVIDASD
-209 LANRVNAAYDSYSDQ
+209 LADRVNAAYDSYSDQ
-224 EEDLEG
+224 EEDLEEAWKSPKTKIKEAKHTYVSNKEFMSEMRKLHKKG
-230 IRGENLGESNI
+230 MKGAGVIYAFDDKKIFSLGEYYTDYSLDVF
-241 RESFDTESFD
+241 RGMYKLT
-251 IETAILN
+251 
-258 TELASRFLGR
+258 G
-268 WVSDCEYILGAC
+268 EYAAEVNRKPNWYMGN
-280 QDAIKSFPDTNPKGA
+280 S
-295 LKHLWANDIDE
+295 
-306 QIRLM
+306 
-311 KKAKSTLDKA
+311 
-321 KIPTTVTYKDID
+321 
-333 MYSKKLHELEDLKEN
+333 LKEAT
-348 KKPKRSGRRFNKSN
+348 K
-362 EHPYIKMPSNTKN
+362 HPYIKMPSNTKN

-639 LYTKLS
+639 LYTSLS
-645 N
+645 K

>member
-1 MKNIELD
+1 MY
-8 LQKITINE
+8 
-16 DRNKIIR
+16 
-23 DTLRENEVDVKKD
+23 
-36 IPTPKRWSFD
+36 
-46 DLKKTNKL
+46 KL
-54 TEGAGAGYW
+54 TGEYAA
-63 VTIPFEVDAD
+63 EVN
-73 TVIITGR
+73 R
-80 KGNVAYFE
+80 KPDWYMGN
-88 ADIKEGTNGEFEVDA
+88 
-103 YYWDTRNI
+103 
-111 DTDSYECDGGKV
+111 S
-123 YGFYEYEEGDIDATD
+123 
-138 EETAEE
+138 
-144 IAKILKGEELIVKP
+144 
-158 LIGSGYVH
+158 
-166 SDIEN
+166 
-171 PIVVEDEEG
+171 
-180 YNVVEASKE
+180 
-189 SGNLEWYG
+189 
-197 VNITKVVLDASD
+197 
-209 LANRVNAAYDSYSDQ
+209 
-224 EEDLEG
+224 
-230 IRGENLGESNI
+230 
-241 RESFDTESFD
+241 
-251 IETAILN
+251 
-258 TELASRFLGR
+258 
-268 WVSDCEYILGAC
+268 
-280 QDAIKSFPDTNPKGA
+280 
-295 LKHLWANDIDE
+295 
-306 QIRLM
+306 
-311 KKAKSTLDKA
+311 
-321 KIPTTVTYKDID
+321 
-333 MYSKKLHELEDLKEN
+333 LKEAT
-348 KKPKRSGRRFNKSN
+348 
-362 EHPYIKMPSNTKN
+362 EYPYIKMPSNTKN

-420 EVLLDGKAVGF
+420 EVLFDGKAVGF
-431 TGGSGEAIFNAYS
+431 TGESGEAIFNAYS
-444 GCPSEVFDYFYDK
+444 GCPSKVIDYFYDK

>member
-73 TVIITGR
+73 TVIVTGR

-166 SDIEN
+166 SDMEN

-180 YNVVEASKE
+180 YNVVETSKE
-189 SGNLEWYG
+189 GVDLEWYG

-209 LANRVNAAYDSYSDQ
+209 LADKVNAAYDSYSDQ
-224 EEDLEG
+224 DEDLEEAWKSPKTKIKEAKHTYVSNKEFMSEMRKLHKKG
-230 IRGENLGESNI
+230 MKGAGVIYAFDDKKIFSLGEYYTDYSLDVF
-241 RESFDTESFD
+241 RGMYKLT
-251 IETAILN
+251 
-258 TELASRFLGR
+258 G
-268 WVSDCEYILGAC
+268 EYA
-280 QDAIKSFPDTNPKGA
+280 AEVNRKPDWYMGN
-295 LKHLWANDIDE
+295 
-306 QIRLM
+306 
-311 KKAKSTLDKA
+311 S
-321 KIPTTVTYKDID
+321 
-333 MYSKKLHELEDLKEN
+333 LKEAT
-348 KKPKRSGRRFNKSN
+348 
-362 EHPYIKMPSNTKN
+362 EYPYIKMPSNTKN

-400 DEDYDDYEIDELD
+400 DEDYDDYEVDELE

-420 EVLLDGKAVGF
+420 EVLFDDKAVGF
-431 TGGSGEAIFNAYS
+431 TGESGEAIFNAYS
-444 GCPSEVFDYFYDK
+444 GCPSKVIDYFYDK

-603 YAPVGQTKN
+603 YAPVGQTKD